1 MSLIRSKG
9 KKMAGVER
17 EEKEKGAMLA
27 ALTFEAFLAMVAA
40 QGLPCFFRLQER
52 VSKSNYHLQ
61 RSSYIHSVFTVF
73 TPRR

>member
-40 QGLPCFFRLQER
+40 QGLPCFF
-52 VSKSNYHLQ
+52 SAAGACK
-61 RSSYIHSVFTVF
+61 
-73 TPRR
+73 